1 MGADEESGWRA
12 SVDTE
17 KWRGQ
22 GYGSRCAR
30 SLEAPCALHA
40 DHGPRLALRPCLRK
54 DFTPLLRAS
63 RPVGGRVCP
72 GVVQADA
79 PRHGANLALSWPTRS
94 EGAAAVARPC
104 PRCGP

>member
-1 MGADEESGWRA
+1 MGTDEESGRGA
-12 SVDTE
+12 SVDAE
-17 KWRGQ
+17 KWCRQSHSAG
-22 GYGSRCAR
+22 CAR
-30 SLEAPCALHA
+30 SLEASRAVDV
-40 DHGPRLALRPCLRK
+40 DHGPRIALRPCLRK
-54 DFTPLLRAS
+54 SFTALLRAS
-63 RPVGGRVCP
+63 RSAGGRVCP